1 MKKFKRSKITYVCY
15 AIAIVA
21 FAYCILLAINTMNT
35 IVEYYASY
43 DMSPAFGETAG
54 YLLQSCL
61 PTLTSAVLLFMA
73 GLILDE
79 VRKNNP
85 AYWVEAAGTTG
96 KAKVSGKIKKEADSL
111 FEDNDNVDR
120 IEFDEDGNAIIG
132 QAAASAAVFSAE
144 VAEPDEEEVADEEE
158 EAVVEAA
165 EEEAA
170 EEVEEAEEVA
180 TEETAEEVVEVAE
193 EEIEV
198 VKKEVEDKSHISD
211 ALRSAYEASSAA
223 TSEDGTVDFVK

>member
-85 AYWVEAAGTTG
+85 AYWVEAAGTAG

-144 VAEPDEEEVADEEE
+144 VAEPDEEVVADEEE

-165 EEEAA
+165 EEI
-170 EEVEEAEEVA
+170 EEAEEVA
-180 TEETAEEVVEVAE
+180 AEETAEEVVEVAE

-211 ALRSAYEASSAA
+211 ALRSAYEANSTA